1 MKLLIIYIFTLLIN
15 ISWAQMPNIILV
27 ITDDQGFGDF
37 GFSGNQHIKTP
48 HIDKFRNN
56 SILLDNFHV
65 DPTCSPTRA
74 ALLTGRYSNR
84 TGVWHTVQGRN
95 LLRKREITLPDIL
108 SNNGYKTGIFGKWHL
123 GHNYPYRAQDR
134 GFKHVVIHS
143 AGGVGQAPDYWGN
156 DYFDDTYIKNGIY
169 EKFNG
174 FCTDIWFDEAI
185 KFIKENKNKPF
196 FAYIST
202 NAPHGP
208 FYCPNNY
215 TRLYENNPSVPN
227 VPFYGMITNI
237 DDNMGKLLSFLED
250 ENLKNNTILIYMT
263 DNGTSAG
270 IKWDNRKNKNIGYNF
285 NMKGKKN
292 SEYEGGHRV
301 PFIISWPDANLAK
314 VKTISKLT
322 AHIDITPTLIDLCGL
337 DNPDISFD
345 GISLKELLTKPDT
358 ELPERTLIVE
368 SQRILTPLKWR
379 KSAVM
384 TDEWRLINGT
394 ELYNLKNDFEQK
406 NDISKKYPVIVKKL
420 RQAYEDYWDDVSKE
434 HHITSHVI
442 IGSDLCPLVK
452 LSSHDWLTDQLTP
465 WNQKHVKEGFGEV
478 SAYWSIESE
487 REGIYEI
494 SLRRWPAEADKPI
507 NDGTYGKSY
516 NYTHARLQINGLDI
530 TKPIPQNAHEVSF
543 SVKLPKGIMKLAPEF
558 ISKDVTATPYYA
570 YVTHRPFENWQQR
583 TEMNLPLYNPNYG
596 SKPPQIID

>member
-208 FYCPNNY
+208 F
-215 TRLYENNPSVPN
+215 
-227 VPFYGMITNI
+227 
-237 DDNMGKLLSFLED
+237 LLS
-250 ENLKNNTILIYMT
+250 K
-263 DNGTSAG
+263 
-270 IKWDNRKNKNIGYNF
+270 
-285 NMKGKKN
+285 
-292 SEYEGGHRV
+292 
-301 PFIISWPDANLAK
+301 
-314 VKTISKLT
+314 
-322 AHIDITPTLIDLCGL
+322 
-337 DNPDISFD
+337 
-345 GISLKELLTKPDT
+345 
-358 ELPERTLIVE
+358 
-368 SQRILTPLKWR
+368 
-379 KSAVM
+379 
-384 TDEWRLINGT
+384 
-394 ELYNLKNDFEQK
+394 
-406 NDISKKYPVIVKKL
+406 
-420 RQAYEDYWDDVSKE
+420 
-434 HHITSHVI
+434 
-442 IGSDLCPLVK
+442 
-452 LSSHDWLTDQLTP
+452 
-465 WNQKHVKEGFGEV
+465 
-478 SAYWSIESE
+478 
-487 REGIYEI
+487 
-494 SLRRWPAEADKPI
+494 
-507 NDGTYGKSY
+507 
-516 NYTHARLQINGLDI
+516 
-530 TKPIPQNAHEVSF
+530 
-543 SVKLPKGIMKLAPEF
+543 
-558 ISKDVTATPYYA
+558 
-570 YVTHRPFENWQQR
+570 
-583 TEMNLPLYNPNYG
+583 
-596 SKPPQIID
+596 

>member
-250 ENLKNNTILIYMT
+250 ENLKNNTIIIYMT

-406 NDISKKYPVIVKKL
+406 NDISKKYPIIVKKL

-434 HHITSHVI
+434 HHIT
-442 IGSDLCPLVK
+442 
-452 LSSHDWLTDQLTP
+452 
-465 WNQKHVKEGFGEV
+465 
-478 SAYWSIESE
+478 
-487 REGIYEI
+487 
-494 SLRRWPAEADKPI
+494 
-507 NDGTYGKSY
+507 
-516 NYTHARLQINGLDI
+516 
-530 TKPIPQNAHEVSF
+530 
-543 SVKLPKGIMKLAPEF
+543 
-558 ISKDVTATPYYA
+558 
-570 YVTHRPFENWQQR
+570 
-583 TEMNLPLYNPNYG
+583 
-596 SKPPQIID
+596 